1 MEPTNEEIERVMWNE
16 DLLNIL
22 KNADKDQIIEL
33 LVKVFKAIG
42 KDSTALVKA
51 EINKFL
57 CIVISDYLKKTY
69 DESKEVEK
77 L

>member
-1 MEPTNEEIERVMWNE
+1 MKPTNEEIERVMWNE

-22 KNADKDQIIEL
+22 RNADKDQIIEL

-51 EINKFL
+51 EIDEFL
-57 CIVISDYLKKTY
+57 CIVISDYLEEKK
-69 DESKEVEK
+69 
-77 L
+77 

>member
-1 MEPTNEEIERVMWNE
+1 MKPTNEEIERVMWNE

-22 KNADKDQIIEL
+22 RNADKDQIIEL

-51 EINKFL
+51 EIDKFL
-57 CIVISDYLKKTY
+57 CVVISDYLK
-69 DESKEVEK
+69 EK
-77 L
+77 K